1 MSKLRFRVVETAF
14 KKQAVEVPTPDER
27 PSGYFGQ
34 NVFNRAKMFKYLT
47 KKAYGRI
54 TDCIDNGTPLDRETA
69 DAVAVGMKKWAIEMG
84 ATHYTHWFH
93 PLTEGTA
100 EKHDAF
106 VEHDGKGGMVEEFSG
121 KLLIQQEPDASSF
134 PNGGIR
140 NTFEAR
146 GYSAWDPSSPAFIV
160 GDTLCIPTIF
170 IAYTGES
177 LDYKAP
183 LLKALEAVNKA
194 ATDVCHYF
202 NPDVKKVYAYLGW
215 EQEYFL
221 VDEGLY
227 AARPD
232 LLLTGRTLMG
242 HESSKNQQLEDHY
255 FGAIP
260 TRVMEF
266 MKELEIE
273 SLKLGIP
280 LKTRHNEVAPNQFE
294 LAPIFE
300 ECNLANDHN
309 LLVMAL
315 MRKISHKHGFRVL
328 LHEKP
333 FKGVNGSGKHNN
345 WSLGTDTGILLM
357 APGKTPEENLRFIT
371 FIVNVLMAVYRHNG
385 LLKASIS
392 SATNAHRLGANE
404 APPAIISLSRWYP
417 LKERGTYYG
426 FFSARHN
433 LGEFFSFLFVGSIVT
448 FAGWQAGFFGS
459 AAAGAIGVI
468 VILCWLHDTPESK
481 GLPPVET
488 LAHEKS
494 RSQADRSVKEIQ
506 KQVLKTPAVWI
517 LAAASAFMYISR
529 YAING
534 WGVLF
539 LQEAKGFSDSEAIS
553 IVSINA
559 LLGILGTVLSGWFSD
574 KLCKGD
580 RKLPALLFGIL
591 NSVALTLFLYG
602 GTEVWVNVLAMVLFG
617 IAIGVLI
624 CFLGGLMAVDIVPRK
639 ATGAALGVVGVASY
653 CAAGIQDVASGW
665 LIDAHITVAADGTK
679 VYDFAPVAFFWIAAS
694 VISFLLPLLNWKS
707 NVSDKQ
713 AE

>member
-1 MSKLRFRVVETAF
+1 
-14 KKQAVEVPTPDER
+14 
-27 PSGYFGQ
+27 
-34 NVFNRAKMFKYLT
+34 
-47 KKAYGRI
+47 
-54 TDCIDNGTPLDRETA
+54 
-69 DAVAVGMKKWAIEMG
+69 MKKKLGLGSGVAICVGLIVATSCLVSLGTGMG
-84 ATHYTHWFH
+84 SIGRWFII
-93 PLTEGTA
+93 PLFAVMVLNWFIGISFAELNGLMPRVQGGTGQYLLAGMGPLPSLIGNLSAYVITEILSMTA
-100 EKHDAF
+100 EITLCGL
-106 VEHDGKGGMVEEFSG
+106 VLKGLFLPHVDNRIISIIIMALFLVINLFGVDIFS
-121 KLLIQQEPDASSF
+121 KVQNIVVFLLIGSMVLI
-134 PNGGIR
+134 GLIG
-140 NTFEAR
+140 
-146 GYSAWDPSSPAFIV
+146 
-160 GDTLCIPTIF
+160 
-170 IAYTGES
+170 
-177 LDYKAP
+177 
-183 LLKALEAVNKA
+183 
-194 ATDVCHYF
+194 VC
-202 NPDVKKVYAYLGW
+202 
-215 EQEYFL
+215 
-221 VDEGLY
+221 
-227 AARPD
+227 
-232 LLLTGRTLMG
+232 
-242 HESSKNQQLEDHY
+242 
-255 FGAIP
+255 
-260 TRVMEF
+260 
-266 MKELEIE
+266 
-273 SLKLGIP
+273 KLGISSNVVDYAANAP
-280 LKTRHNEVAPNQFE
+280 TFEQIGGFKGLCSYAALAFWLFIGVEFIIPVAKDLKNPRRDVLLSMTIGLVLLFFVQSILGIGMTNYVS
-294 LAPIFE
+294 LDI
-300 ECNLANDHN
+300 LANDPAGTPHMTYATN
-309 LLVMAL
+309 LLGNAGRIWM
-315 MRKISHKHGFRVL
+315 
-328 LHEKP
+328 
-333 FKGVNGSGKHNN
+333 
-345 WSLGTDTGILLM
+345 GI
-357 APGKTPEENLRFIT
+357 IT
-371 FIVNVLMAVYRHNG
+371 IL
-385 LLKASIS
+385 
-392 SATNAHRLGANE
+392 
-404 APPAIISLSRWYP
+404 
-417 LKERGTYYG
+417 
-426 FFSARHN
+426 
-433 LGEFFSFLFVGSIVT
+433 
-448 FAGWQAGFFGS
+448 
-459 AAAGAIGVI
+459 AAASTINTVYASVSRIVQGMGEEGMMPSVFAKTNKRGAA
-468 VILCWLHDTPESK
+468 W
-481 GLPPVET
+481 VET

>member
-1 MSKLRFRVVETAF
+1 MNRIKEFYRISRPAPKRELDDTACDRYYRRLRLQAFTAATLGYSLYYVCRTSLNVM
-14 KKQAVEVPTPDER
+14 KKPILD
-27 PSGYFGQ
+27 SGSLDASQLGVIGSALLF
-34 NVFNRAKMFKYLT
+34 
-47 KKAYGRI
+47 AY
-54 TDCIDNGTPLDRETA
+54 
-69 DAVAVGMKKWAIEMG
+69 AVGKFVNGFIADYCNIKRFMATGLVVSASANALMG
-84 ATHYTHWFH
+84 VLGLAQS
-93 PLTEGTA
+93 
-100 EKHDAF
+100 
-106 VEHDGKGGMVEEFSG
+106 V
-121 KLLIQQEPDASSF
+121 
-134 PNGGIR
+134 
-140 NTFEAR
+140 
-146 GYSAWDPSSPAFIV
+146 
-160 GDTLCIPTIF
+160 IPT
-170 IAYTGES
+170 
-177 LDYKAP
+177 
-183 LLKALEAVNKA
+183 AVVFVAFAVMWGLN
-194 ATDVCHYF
+194 
-202 NPDVKKVYAYLGW
+202 GW
-215 EQEYFL
+215 AQS
-221 VDEGLY
+221 
-227 AARPD
+227 
-232 LLLTGRTLMG
+232 MG
-242 HESSKNQQLEDHY
+242 
-255 FGAIP
+255 
-260 TRVMEF
+260 
-266 MKELEIE
+266 
-273 SLKLGIP
+273 
-280 LKTRHNEVAPNQFE
+280 
-294 LAPIFE
+294 
-300 ECNLANDHN
+300 
-309 LLVMAL
+309 
-315 MRKISHKHGFRVL
+315 
-328 LHEKP
+328 
-333 FKGVNGSGKHNN
+333 
-345 WSLGTDTGILLM
+345 
-357 APGKTPEENLRFIT
+357 
-371 FIVNVLMAVYRHNG
+371 
-385 LLKASIS
+385 
-392 SATNAHRLGANE
+392 

-426 FFSARHN
+426 FFSASHN

-539 LQEAKGFSDSEAIS
+539 LQEAKG
-553 IVSINA
+553 
-559 LLGILGTVLSGWFSD
+559 FSD

>member
-1 MSKLRFRVVETAF
+1 MNRIKEFYRISRPAPKRELDDTACDRYYRRLRLQAFTAATLGYSLYYVCRTSLNVM
-14 KKQAVEVPTPDER
+14 KKPILD
-27 PSGYFGQ
+27 SGSLDASQLGVIGSALLF
-34 NVFNRAKMFKYLT
+34 
-47 KKAYGRI
+47 AY
-54 TDCIDNGTPLDRETA
+54 
-69 DAVAVGMKKWAIEMG
+69 AVGKFVNGFIADYCNIKRFMATGLVVSASANALMG
-84 ATHYTHWFH
+84 VLGLAQS
-93 PLTEGTA
+93 
-100 EKHDAF
+100 
-106 VEHDGKGGMVEEFSG
+106 V
-121 KLLIQQEPDASSF
+121 
-134 PNGGIR
+134 
-140 NTFEAR
+140 
-146 GYSAWDPSSPAFIV
+146 
-160 GDTLCIPTIF
+160 IPT
-170 IAYTGES
+170 
-177 LDYKAP
+177 
-183 LLKALEAVNKA
+183 AVVFVAFAVMWGLN
-194 ATDVCHYF
+194 
-202 NPDVKKVYAYLGW
+202 GW
-215 EQEYFL
+215 AQS
-221 VDEGLY
+221 
-227 AARPD
+227 
-232 LLLTGRTLMG
+232 MG
-242 HESSKNQQLEDHY
+242 
-255 FGAIP
+255 
-260 TRVMEF
+260 
-266 MKELEIE
+266 
-273 SLKLGIP
+273 
-280 LKTRHNEVAPNQFE
+280 
-294 LAPIFE
+294 
-300 ECNLANDHN
+300 
-309 LLVMAL
+309 
-315 MRKISHKHGFRVL
+315 
-328 LHEKP
+328 
-333 FKGVNGSGKHNN
+333 
-345 WSLGTDTGILLM
+345 
-357 APGKTPEENLRFIT
+357 
-371 FIVNVLMAVYRHNG
+371 
-385 LLKASIS
+385 
-392 SATNAHRLGANE
+392 

-417 LKERGTYYG
+417 LKDRGTYYG
-426 FFSARHN
+426 FFSASHN